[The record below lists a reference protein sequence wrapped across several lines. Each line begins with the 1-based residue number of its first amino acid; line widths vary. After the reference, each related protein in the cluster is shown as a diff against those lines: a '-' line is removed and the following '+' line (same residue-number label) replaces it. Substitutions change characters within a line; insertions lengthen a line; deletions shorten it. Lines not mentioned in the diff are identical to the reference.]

1 MEIDINSILEN
12 LKYNKNLRTQNSLDR
27 LNQLLEH
34 RFEKNEND
42 YSISSIAKESKASGG
57 VGEVSI
63 RNASGLH
70 YRELINAWV
79 AKADVTM
86 KKKSQKQSRNNRP
99 STDFELLKKLDD
111 PVLRAI
117 FGQIISQN
125 MRLKT
130 ENNILKSKSN
140 IVVDIRPIEKTITDL
155 KKDLND
161 EPPCKNKFLQSEID
175 ALKDAIS
182 GHKINRRG
190 WVVTDSGAVNDE
202 NGNPL
207 FKPGFVG
214 AIRKILLSV

>member
-1 MEIDINSILEN
+1 MEIDINSTLEA
-12 LKYNKNLRTQNSLDR
+12 LKQNKSLRTQNSLDQ
-27 LNQLLEH
+27 LNQLLKH
-34 RFEKNEND
+34 RFEKNEDD

-63 RNASGLH
+63 RNASGVH
-70 YRELINAWV
+70 YRELINVWA
-79 AKADVTM
+79 AKAHTTI
-86 KKKSQKQSRNNRP
+86 KKNYQKQSRRKQV

-125 MRLKT
+125 KSLKS
-130 ENNILKSKSN
+130 ENNILKSKSD
-140 IVVDIRPIEKTITDL
+140 IVVDLRPIEHTVTDL
-155 KKDLND
+155 KKDEND
-161 EPPCKNKFLQSEID
+161 KSARKIKFLQSEID

-182 GHKINRRG
+182 NHKINRRG
-190 WVVTDSGAVNDE
+190 WVITDSGAVNDE

-214 AIRKILLSV
+214 AVKKILLSV